1 MFTYLLIMLLLD
13 DQDQLYAMG
22 EIGQE
27 DVYLFC
33 FKIRNHLAKYIFP
46 FDLDI
51 QVLVCLGVC

>member
-1 MFTYLLIMLLLD
+1 MLPLD